1 MNGQNQNIVQGNNN
15 NNNNVRRFNNPFNL
29 DPSKEAIYIEKKL
42 NRDVFCP
49 LNSFSSSFG
58 EQNDFYSM
66 VKVEPLKETFW
77 HMIEALLFP
86 NATFLQISSILC
98 YVIITVFIILL
109 FSGLDETHRSTFIR
123 VKLSVIDSIG
133 SFYPMKIK
141 NNFFQYYRL
150 FTFHFLHINITHLL
164 MNLFTLISFCSF
176 FEVLVK
182 RFYFIVILFL
192 SGILSTL
199 SCISFF
205 EENERYCGMNA
216 DISGILGASLMLFIM
231 NWKETAI
238 LFGPMGRIL
247 TPYIISVYIFLNILF
262 YQMVNFG
269 NITVQLFGLIYG
281 ALLFGIF
288 VKPIKSE
295 RWKTFV
301 RVGCGIFIFMFTFS
315 SVIYFYVKA

>member
-1 MNGQNQNIVQGNNN
+1 M
-15 NNNNVRRFNNPFNL
+15 
-29 DPSKEAIYIEKKL
+29 
-42 NRDVFCP
+42 
-49 LNSFSSSFG
+49 
-58 EQNDFYSM
+58 
-66 VKVEPLKETFW
+66 
-77 HMIEALLFP
+77 
-86 NATFLQISSILC
+86 
-98 YVIITVFIILL
+98 
-109 FSGLDETHRSTFIR
+109 
-123 VKLSVIDSIG
+123 
-133 SFYPMKIK
+133 
-141 NNFFQYYRL
+141 
-150 FTFHFLHINITHLL
+150 
-164 MNLFTLISFCSF
+164 
-176 FEVLVK
+176 
-182 RFYFIVILFL
+182 ILFL

-315 SVIYFYVKA
+315 SVIYFYVKANFN